1 VTKRGSL
8 WRHQDFL
15 KLWTGETI
23 SVFGSSIS
31 QLAIPLV
38 AISTLG
44 ATTFEVGALNA
55 VETAPFL
62 LVALW
67 AGVFVDR
74 RKRRGVLISADIG
87 RALALASI
95 PIVFWLGGMDHD
107 NRLSGL
113 AQLYAVALVSGIL
126 TVFFDVAYQSYLPS
140 LVDRD
145 QLAEGNSKLTTT
157 EAAAQLAGPG
167 AAGVLIHLLKAPVAI
182 VVDAASF
189 LVSAFAVMLI
199 RKPEPE
205 VEIPE
210 GGHNSVRSDIGEG
223 LRYVT
228 RHPMLK
234 KIAACTGTSNL
245 GNSMTQAVL
254 VVFLVRELHY
264 SPQLLGLV
272 FSLGSVGFLLG
283 SVITAR
289 VTEWFGLGR
298 TIIASSG
305 LAGMAALVLP
315 FVPGDNKAISA
326 PLVVA
331 SSIVVGIGVPIYNIG
346 QVSLRQA
353 ITPIRL
359 QGRMNASMRFIVW
372 GTMPLG
378 GLIGGALGGPL
389 GLRTTMLIGA
399 VINASCFLWVL
410 FSPVR
415 SLKEIPQ
422 VEEPSGTE
430 AIDVA
435 EDEHPPTG
443 AAPLS

>member
-1 VTKRGSL
+1 
-8 WRHQDFL
+8 
-15 KLWTGETI
+15 
-23 SVFGSSIS
+23 
-31 QLAIPLV
+31 
-38 AISTLG
+38 
-44 ATTFEVGALNA
+44 
-55 VETAPFL
+55 
-62 LVALW
+62 
-67 AGVFVDR
+67 
-74 RKRRGVLISADIG
+74 
-87 RALALASI
+87 
-95 PIVFWLGGMDHD
+95 
-107 NRLSGL
+107 
-113 AQLYAVALVSGIL
+113 
-126 TVFFDVAYQSYLPS
+126 
-140 LVDRD
+140 
-145 QLAEGNSKLTTT
+145 
-157 EAAAQLAGPG
+157 
-167 AAGVLIHLLKAPVAI
+167 
-182 VVDAASF
+182 
-189 LVSAFAVMLI
+189 
-199 RKPEPE
+199 
-205 VEIPE
+205 
-210 GGHNSVRSDIGEG
+210 
-223 LRYVT
+223 
-228 RHPMLK
+228 MLK

-422 VEEPSGTE
+422 VEEPSGTD